1 MTSTARR
8 SSDVASTVRSAGD
21 RVAAGCR
28 DVARGVADRPIF
40 ALARAAIRRE
50 RERDC
55 PHLQEPD
62 VPLGE
67 EGRGRKGGAVGSRGM
82 TATTAGVGEGGR
94 RGRGCRVPPL
104 FTPPSSLVLEW
115 DEARRAREGGH
126 EGRGRRGGA
135 EPCTVWTPTL
145 LSVG

>member
-1 MTSTARR
+1 
-8 SSDVASTVRSAGD
+8 VRSAGD
-21 RVAAGCR
+21 RVTAGCR
-28 DVARGVADRPIF
+28 DVAGGVADRPIF
-40 ALARAAIRRE
+40 ALARAAIRRERERE

-82 TATTAGVGEGGR
+82 TDTTAGVGEGGR
-94 RGRGCRVPPL
+94 CGRGCRVLPL
-104 FTPPSSLVLEW
+104 FTHPPSLVLEW

-126 EGRGRRGGA
+126 EGMGRRTSTHSLYSGGSRDVFTGA
-135 EPCTVWTPTL
+135 FQCRQC
-145 LSVG
+145 